1 MDEVHLCKT
10 VLSTSTWSSH
20 DPPSDHMCWVP
31 SYFKQFS
38 LPYNPEVTVDVIEVV
53 ADEDIVEVPVL
64 VTVDVLGLLLTVD
77 V

>member
-1 MDEVHLCKT
+1 
-10 VLSTSTWSSH
+10 
-20 DPPSDHMCWVP
+20 MCWVP